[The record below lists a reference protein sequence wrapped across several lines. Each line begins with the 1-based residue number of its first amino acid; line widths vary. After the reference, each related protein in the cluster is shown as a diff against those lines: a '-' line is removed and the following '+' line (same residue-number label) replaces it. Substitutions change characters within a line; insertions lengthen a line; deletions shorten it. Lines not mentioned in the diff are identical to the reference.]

1 MKTSNNFIVYPMT
14 FEGEEP
20 PCAQTSPDAFFP
32 EEVEDANGK
41 VISSSYPNEAEAKAV
56 CARCPIR
63 IQCLLT
69 ALEGGDIGI
78 WGGTTENERRKIKRE
93 KLDPTQYRI
102 RTRKGATKAQKSR
115 FI

>member
-1 MKTSNNFIVYPMT
+1 VKTSNTFNVFPMT
-14 FEGEEP
+14 FEGEAA
-20 PCAQTSPDAFFP
+20 PCSETNPDAFFP

-41 VISSSYPNEAEAKAV
+41 IISSSYPHEADAKAV
-56 CARCPIR
+56 CARCPVR

-102 RTRKGATKAQKSR
+102 RTRKGASRGQKSR
-115 FI
+115 FL